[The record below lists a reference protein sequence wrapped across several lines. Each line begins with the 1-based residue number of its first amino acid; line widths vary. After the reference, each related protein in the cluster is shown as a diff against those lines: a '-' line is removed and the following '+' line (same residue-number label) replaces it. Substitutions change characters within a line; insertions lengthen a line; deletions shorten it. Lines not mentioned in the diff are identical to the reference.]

1 MSSGHYSI
9 DHELADFLEANA
21 AMLVAASDKAN
32 KPTITRGFGAR
43 VTDDRL
49 HITVFVGVLQSAA
62 MLEDIEQTGRVC
74 LNATRISDYESV
86 QLKGKNAQI
95 NKLSRE
101 DLQHIERYLPAVQ
114 SEMEN
119 IGLPP
124 LVANNIYKCR
134 EHQGLVGITFKLEEV
149 FSQTPGPGAGKR
161 RYPRP

>member
-9 DHELADFLEANA
+9 DQELADFLETNA

-43 VTDDRL
+43 VTDDRA
-49 HITVFVGVLQSAA
+49 HITVFVGARQSAA

-86 QLKGKNAQI
+86 QLKGRNAQI
-95 NKLSRE
+95 NELSGE
-101 DLQHIERYLPAVQ
+101 DKQHIERYLPAVQ
-114 SEMEN
+114 SEMEK

-124 LVANNIYKCR
+124 LVAENIYRCR
-134 EHQGLVGITFKLEEV
+134 NDQDLVGITFELEEV

-161 RYPRP
+161 RNPRP